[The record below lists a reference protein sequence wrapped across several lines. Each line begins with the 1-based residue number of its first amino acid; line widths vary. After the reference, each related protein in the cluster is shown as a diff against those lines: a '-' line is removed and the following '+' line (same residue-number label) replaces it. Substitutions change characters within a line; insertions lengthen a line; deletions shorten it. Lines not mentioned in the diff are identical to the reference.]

1 MFFLKK
7 LLKLVLAKDY
17 DAEEPV
23 RAISLPH
30 ASSLCSTHLLVQG
43 WSHCC
48 ETLSFGRTATSN
60 LKLYSLQVSI
70 KKLEVFKAYFSA
82 FRIDMKTIF
91 Q

>member
-1 MFFLKK
+1 MLRN
-7 LLKLVLAKDY
+7 LS
-17 DAEEPV
+17 EP
-23 RAISLPH
+23 
-30 ASSLCSTHLLVQG
+30 
-43 WSHCC
+43 SHCPMLPPFAAPIC
-48 ETLSFGRTATSN
+48 LFKDGVIVVKHCPLGETLSFGRTATSN